1 MPSRKLHENKFC
13 YNYGHLRQAL
23 VIMDKE
29 ILDVIKRVHE
39 VFKKRGLTLSV
50 AESCTGGLI
59 SHYITIL
66 PGASN
71 FFEAGVVVYSV
82 EAKKKIL
89 GISPEVIS
97 KHGVVSEK
105 TAKEMAEKVRSLTGT
120 DYSLST
126 TGNLGPDV
134 LEGKMR
140 GLIYTAVSKR
150 GQTISSELRLKGS
163 REENKE
169 EASLSAL
176 RLLIEVVEKNLYA

>member
-1 MPSRKLHENKFC
+1 
-13 YNYGHLRQAL
+13 
-23 VIMDKE
+23 MDKE
-29 ILDVIKRVHE
+29 ILEVIKKVHE
-39 VFKKRGLTLSV
+39 IFKKRGMTLSV

-71 FFEAGVVVYSV
+71 FFEAGVVSYSA

-89 GISPEVIS
+89 GIPTEIIS
-97 KHGVVSEK
+97 KQGIVSEE
-105 TAKEMAEKVRSLTGT
+105 TAKEMAEKVRYLTGT

-126 TGNLGPDV
+126 SGNLGPDV
-134 LEGKMR
+134 LEGKGR
-140 GLIYTAVSKR
+140 GLIYIAVSRK
-150 GQTISSELRLKGS
+150 GQTFARELRLTGN

-176 RLLIEVVEKNLYA
+176 RLLIEEVEKSLYA